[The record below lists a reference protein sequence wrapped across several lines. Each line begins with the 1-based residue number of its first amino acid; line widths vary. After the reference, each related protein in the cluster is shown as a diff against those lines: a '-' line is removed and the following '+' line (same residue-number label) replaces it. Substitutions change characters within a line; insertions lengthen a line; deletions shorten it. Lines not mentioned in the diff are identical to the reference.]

1 MTDEIVLAPE
11 SIPSVQPPAGAAA
24 VTAGALLQA
33 AVAANLGVEG
43 VKALAEIWE
52 REQTRQAEIA
62 FNRAFARVQSELPK
76 IVPTGRVVSGTNDA
90 KKTRYWFAEFDNIL
104 DIVQP
109 VLSANGFA
117 LAFDTVRGPESI
129 TAKCTLMHADGHSR
143 TNQFTVRVGS
153 GPIGTNEAQA
163 DGSARSFAK
172 RYALA
177 DALNLNIERNGDDD
191 GASAVRGGA
200 ITASQAADLRAML
213 EEVGRTEPGLCAIY
227 GVDSVDNLPAS
238 LYEPACKMLR
248 RAQK

>member
-1 MTDEIVLAPE
+1 MKEEMILAPE
-11 SIPSVQPPAGAAA
+11 SMPSVQPPMPAA

-76 IVPTGRVVSGTNDA
+76 IVPTGRVADKNDS

-109 VLSANGFA
+109 ILTANGFA

-153 GPIGTNEAQA
+153 GPLGTNEAQA

-177 DALNLNIERNGDDD
+177 DALNLNIERGGDND
-191 GASAVRGGA
+191 GASAVRRGT
-200 ITASQAADLRAML
+200 ITADQAADLRAL
-213 EEVGRTEPGLCAIY
+213 VQEVGRTEAGLCAIY
-227 GVDSVDNLPAS
+227 GVGNLDSLPMS